1 MACGVSYLHAFLTAS
16 ISAVLHHGLL
26 DQGRQLQAHH
36 EWHGLPWVRFLPT
49 TLFCQCSCV
58 RACIKNSGASA
69 ARTWST
75 TPPPNSAMITIP
87 PPNWCVRWPG
97 TMFHCVALYSFWL
110 HVVVVSFMVRA
121 TKPSSCKCL
130 TLTSGEQV
138 STLCAPPP
146 AQVST
151 SSCSAAIRAPL
162 TACWYVRGV
171 QLIVRE
177 GTHTILQAGSGSTV
191 SAQYSS
197 IQNSNTGISNGCQNN
212 AGCAWIQ
219 ENCARTYAANSMFNY
234 CVPSQ
239 NSTFIEFADDFI
251 NDESWGTAFASLNKG
266 AWIIFACV
274 MVSVIISFVYMKV
287 LEKAA
292 KCLTFT
298 ALGLILV
305 ALVASGL
312 FLLNAASNIKETY
325 TGANSDGYWDDL
337 NFKMDF
343 YGGIALLIVSF
354 LYLLLVCCMCKR
366 ILVAIKC
373 VELASDAIMD
383 TPTIIFIPFIIGV
396 IGILTFVVWCVT
408 AVLLFSAG
416 EVVAADPPTS
426 AVPNGL
432 YKKFEFNDE
441 LRYAGLYHLFGLFW
455 TTQFISAFGELA
467 MAFVVVRWFFSKT
480 EGGKKQ
486 LPSAPVCSSF
496 ALTMKHHLGTIA
508 FGSLIIAVIKMVRA
522 ILEYIKAKYVAV
534 VVWGW
539 VVECSTA
546 AVLRQGWP
554 FGQAEQDRPLRDV
567 LLWLLPLVRREMHEV
582 HQQPGVHPGGLDG

>member
-1 MACGVSYLHAFLTAS
+1 MC
-16 ISAVLHHGLL
+16 
-26 DQGRQLQAHH
+26 
-36 EWHGLPWVRFLPT
+36 LPL
-49 TLFCQCSCV
+49 
-58 RACIKNSGASA
+58 
-69 ARTWST
+69 
-75 TPPPNSAMITIP
+75 
-87 PPNWCVRWPG
+87 
-97 TMFHCVALYSFWL
+97 
-110 HVVVVSFMVRA
+110 
-121 TKPSSCKCL
+121 
-130 TLTSGEQV
+130 
-138 STLCAPPP
+138 
-146 AQVST
+146 
-151 SSCSAAIRAPL
+151 
-162 TACWYVRGV
+162 
-171 QLIVRE
+171 
-177 GTHTILQAGSGSTV
+177 
-191 SAQYSS
+191 
-197 IQNSNTGISNGCQNN
+197 
-212 AGCAWIQ
+212 
-219 ENCARTYAANSMFNY
+219 
-234 CVPSQ
+234 
-239 NSTFIEFADDFI
+239 
-251 NDESWGTAFASLNKG
+251 
-266 AWIIFACV
+266 
-274 MVSVIISFVYMKV
+274 
-287 LEKAA
+287 
-292 KCLTFT
+292 
-298 ALGLILV
+298 
-305 ALVASGL
+305 
-312 FLLNAASNIKETY
+312 
-325 TGANSDGYWDDL
+325 
-337 NFKMDF
+337 
-343 YGGIALLIVSF
+343 
-354 LYLLLVCCMCKR
+354 
-366 ILVAIKC
+366 
-373 VELASDAIMD
+373 ELASVAQAFD
-383 TPTIIFIPFIIGV
+383 TFIIGV